1 MSKNIRRL
9 REQIERRGGKVHLD
23 KNIADEIAEL
33 FLKEVL
39 ACPDCAEQ
47 SPAASNSMKRMSE
60 GSGH

>member
-1 MSKNIRRL
+1 MNRNIRRL

-23 KNIADEIAEL
+23 KNIPDEIAEL

-39 ACPDCAEQ
+39 ACPDCVEP
-47 SPAASNSMKRMSE
+47 SLVASNSVTRMSD